1 MCSSGYRKAY
11 KVLKMFIYVKQSKT
25 LLKNVSVNELE
36 RTFDKCLV
44 WFYAYPMT
52 KIGLT
57 GLAKAINMSKTATKQ
72 IVEALVQIKFLNR
85 EVVGKAWLLSANQ
98 KHPYF
103 VTKKIPYNLSTIYE
117 SGILDAVYK
126 AVPAAR
132 AIILFGSYRWGTD
145 VEDSDIDIAVEVVDN
160 QDLLVHRLGTIE
172 QLGYKKNVPVSLH
185 IFSRN
190 KIDLNL
196 FANIAN
202 GILLD
207 GFLEVRK

>member
-1 MCSSGYRKAY
+1 M
-11 KVLKMFIYVKQSKT
+11 KQGKT
-25 LLKNVSVNELE
+25 LLKNVNVNELE

-44 WFYAYPMT
+44 WFYAYPMA

-57 GLAKAINMSKTATKQ
+57 DLAKAINMSKTATKQ
-72 IVEALVQIKFLNR
+72 IVEALMKIQFLNR

-98 KHPYF
+98 KHSYF

-117 SGILDAVYK
+117 SGVLDAVYN
-126 AVPAAR
+126 AAPGAR
-132 AIILFGSYRWGTD
+132 AIVLFGSYRWGTD
-145 VEDSDIDIAVEVVDN
+145 IEESDIDIAVEVLDN
-160 QDLLVHRLGTIE
+160 HDLKIVQLGIIE
-172 QLGYKKNVPVSLH
+172 QLGYRKKVPINLH

-196 FANIAN
+196 FANMAN

-207 GFLEVRK
+207 GFLEVRT